1 MACIASLRPGVANL
15 NLITFAS
22 HQIKSR
28 GKQLGRK
35 ERVYYRTSNTHLR
48 IIRAAADSALEVPSF
63 IAGTSRVHRHRSAP
77 AATTKLLHRCLR
89 VASLLPDHANYESSS
104 QNIPP
109 TSEMSKLP
117 AFSNTSAPSPSPSS
131 SSTAVDTIST
141 FLAPLSSAVPATL
154 LLFILSAVIL
164 PLPAE
169 AFSLQDAVSGLE
181 AAITAAGPL
190 GPILFIGAYVVAT
203 VFLIPASVLTV
214 AAGFLFGPILGS
226 VVVSIAATLGA
237 TAAFLV
243 GRYLARPAVAQRA
256 AEDSRF
262 AAVDKAIAAQGAKIV
277 LLLRL
282 SPLLPFSLL
291 NYALSLTSIP
301 LGSYIGASWAGMLP
315 GTIAYVALGGA
326 GKAAA
331 ETAAG
336 VGTSPLQLVLYG
348 VGALATLGATV
359 LISRAASQALKEASA
374 EEEEESEPLQG
385 GGGRRR

>member
-1 MACIASLRPGVANL
+1 MLV
-15 NLITFAS
+15 
-22 HQIKSR
+22 
-28 GKQLGRK
+28 
-35 ERVYYRTSNTHLR
+35 
-48 IIRAAADSALEVPSF
+48 
-63 IAGTSRVHRHRSAP
+63 
-77 AATTKLLHRCLR
+77 
-89 VASLLPDHANYESSS
+89 
-104 QNIPP
+104 
-109 TSEMSKLP
+109 
-117 AFSNTSAPSPSPSS
+117 
-131 SSTAVDTIST
+131 
-141 FLAPLSSAVPATL
+141 
-154 LLFILSAVIL
+154 L

-169 AFSLQDAVSGLE
+169 AFSLQDAVSSLE
-181 AAITAAGPL
+181 AAITAAGSL
-190 GPILFIGAYVVAT
+190 GPILFIAAYIIAT

-214 AAGFLFGPILGS
+214 AAGFLFGPVSGS
-226 VVVSIAATLGA
+226 IVVSIAATLGA

-243 GRYLARPAVAQRA
+243 GRYVARPAVARRA

-282 SPLLPFSLL
+282 SPLVPFSLL

-301 LGSYIGASWAGMLP
+301 LASYVGASWAGMLP

-359 LISRAASQALKEASA
+359 LISRAASEALKEASG
-374 EEEEESEPLQG
+374 EEEEPLQG
-385 GGGRRR
+385 GRR